1 MDEMWSILYYLRND
15 PEKLRW
21 SQKVRG
27 ESVEI
32 VEKALALDTEWRK
45 LRAEIDRLR
54 HERNVLASK
63 IAKAGLE
70 EKRALID
77 EARLLDKKLK
87 EAEEKLAAVEE
98 ERERILK
105 SIPNV
110 VHESVP
116 IGRSEED
123 NVPVRFWGK
132 PRVWRGYLEAFL
144 NQTKGH
150 RVEYEVIEWK
160 PVGHADYGESSAL
173 VDTARAGKVAGA
185 RFYYL
190 FDDLVWL
197 ELALVLYA
205 LDHLSKKGFR
215 LVVPPYML
223 RRKPL
228 EGVISFSDFED
239 MVYKIEGE
247 DLYLIATAEHP
258 LAALHMDETIPKD
271 ELPLLYAGVSPCF
284 RKEAGAHGK
293 DTKGIFRVHQFT
305 KVEQFVY
312 CLPEESWEWHER
324 LIRNAEELFQ
334 GLGIPYRVVNVCSG
348 DLGVVAAKKYDLEAW
363 MPAQGKYREMVSC
376 SNTTDYQSYRLNIR
390 YAGARGAPAEGFV
403 HTLNSTAVATTRAI
417 TAIIENF
424 QEPDGAVRIPPIL
437 RKYLEAFEKA
447 PTDTIEPK
455 RSSAKG

>member
-1 MDEMWSILYYLRND
+1 MWSILYYLRSE

-27 ESVEI
+27 SDVSL
-32 VEKALALDTEWRK
+32 VDKALALDSEWRRLK
-45 LRAEIDRLR
+45 AEIDKMR

-63 IAKAGLE
+63 IAKVKPEERDPLVEEARRLDRALAE
-70 EKRALID
+70 AEKRLSEI
-77 EARLLDKKLK
+77 
-87 EAEEKLAAVEE
+87 EAEREKVL
-98 ERERILK
+98 L

-116 IGRSEED
+116 VGGSEED

-132 PRVWRGYLEAFL
+132 PKVWKGFVELFL
-144 NQTKGH
+144 QQTKGFS
-150 RVEYEVIEWK
+150 VEYEVTDWK
-160 PVGHADYGESSAL
+160 PVGHADLSERAGW
-173 VDTARAGKVAGA
+173 VDTLRAGKVAGA
-185 RFYYL
+185 RFYYM

-197 ELALVLYA
+197 ELALVAYA
-205 LDHLSKKGFR
+205 LDSLARKGFK

-223 RRKPL
+223 RRRPL
-228 EGVISFSDFED
+228 EGVISFVDFED
-239 MVYKIEGE
+239 MVYKVEGE

-271 ELPLLYAGVSPCF
+271 ELPLLYAGLSPCF

-312 CLPEESWEWHER
+312 SLPEESWEWHER

-334 GLGIPYRVVNVCSG
+334 DLGIPYRIVNVCSG

-390 YAGARGAPAEGFV
+390 FARARGAPAEGYV
-403 HTLNSTAVATTRAI
+403 HTLNSTALATSRTI
-417 TAIIENF
+417 TAILENH
-424 QEPDGAVRIPPIL
+424 QRPDGYVEIPKAL
-437 RKYLEAFEKA
+437 RKYLEPFEAA
-447 PTDTIEPK
+447 PKEFIEPK
-455 RSSAKG
+455 RSRSS